1 MEAVHNPL
9 SFSISV
15 EHNFAPSS
23 HPRLFSFLRHIRD
36 FFSLLRHTRE
46 FFFASPSHPRIF
58 FRFSVTSAN
67 FFIFSATS
75 ANFFRFS
82 VTPANFFS
90 LLRHIRD
97 LFSFL
102 RHIREFFSFHRHVCQ
117 FFRVVL
123 FLLYWKAFYG
133 LRWKWRQIPSLRR
146 VEYITCIY
154 STEWGTK
161 KDPPD
166 QCFMIFYHFCTKIF
180 WHLNYTILV
189 DYRKPALIELCY
201 FILLLEILEFLN
213 KQYFQIISK
222 CRHISQF

>member
-75 ANFFRFS
+75 ANFFASPSHPRIFFVSSSHPRF
-82 VTPANFFS
+82 
-90 LLRHIRD
+90 
-97 LFSFL
+97 FSFL
-102 RHIREFFSFHRHVCQ
+102 RHIREFFSFHRHICQ

-123 FLLYWKAFYG
+123 FLLYLKAFYG

-166 QCFMIFYHFCTKIF
+166 QCFIIFYHFYTKIF
-180 WHLNYTILV
+180 WHLNYLYLLIIANLHLWNSAILFCCLK
-189 DYRKPALIELCY
+189 Y
-201 FILLLEILEFLN
+201 LN
-213 KQYFQIISK
+213 S
-222 CRHISQF
+222 

>member
-46 FFFASPSHPRIF
+46 FFFASPSHPRTF
-58 FRFSVTSAN
+58 LFSPPHPR
-67 FFIFSATS
+67 I
-75 ANFFRFS
+75 
-82 VTPANFFS
+82 FS
-90 LLRHIRD
+90 LLHHIREIFSFLRHIHD
-97 LFSFL
+97 FFSFL
-102 RHIREFFSFHRHVCQ
+102 RHIREFFSFHRHICQ

-123 FLLYWKAFYG
+123 FLLYWQAFYG
-133 LRWKWRQIPSLRR
+133 LRWKWRQITSLRR

-166 QCFMIFYHFCTKIF
+166 QCFMIFYHFYTKIC
-180 WHLNYTILV
+180 WHLNYTKLV
-189 DYRKPALIELCY
+189 DYRQPALMELCY

>member
-23 HPRLFSFLRHIRD
+23 HPRLFSFLRHIR
-36 FFSLLRHTRE
+36 E
-46 FFFASPSHPRIF
+46 
-58 FRFSVTSAN
+58 
-67 FFIFSATS
+67 IFS
-75 ANFFRFS
+75 FS
-82 VTPANFFS
+82 
-90 LLRHIRD
+90 RHIRD

-117 FFRVVL
+117 FFPVFL
-123 FLLYWKAFYG
+123 FLIYWKAFYG

-180 WHLNYTILV
+180 WHLNYTIL
-189 DYRKPALIELCY
+189 YLW
-201 FILLLEILEFLN
+201 
-213 KQYFQIISK
+213 IIGNL
-222 CRHISQF
+222 HL